1 MKYDLLLRFIALP
14 DENILSYFIAGCNLK
29 FGIKKFVTVHMLLS
43 RNIQMKI
50 SLSKAIWYEFC
61 ILAKNIS
68 EQKLREKLECLVEN
82 MHAVYT
88 EDYVSARV
96 SISVGAVFCE
106 NGEKNII
113 SLLNMADKAL
123 YQTKTAGRDGYY
135 IEHI

>member
-1 MKYDLLLRFIALP
+1 
-14 DENILSYFIAGCNLK
+14 
-29 FGIKKFVTVHMLLS
+29 MLLS

-50 SLSKAIWYEFC
+50 SLPKAIWYEFC
-61 ILAKNIS
+61 ILVKNIS

-82 MHAVYT
+82 MHTVYT

-106 NGEKNII
+106 NGEKNIM